1 VNAVAAGSAAALRI
15 LDRSP
20 HQLCDRELNIS
31 LVDDPAENNDVVM
44 DEIIG
49 NDSEALSC
57 AIEVRDIAP
66 DTKEVLS
73 MFFQNRKRS
82 GGDKIEDIIYYDEE
96 HRAVVTFASP
106 KGTVDLAFIYE

>member
-1 VNAVAAGSAAALRI
+1 VNAVAAGSAAALRL

-31 LVDDPAENNDVVM
+31 LVDDPVENNDLVLDEVV
-44 DEIIG
+44 G

-73 MFFQNRKRS
+73 WFFQNRKRS
-82 GGDKIEDIIYYDEE
+82 GGDQIEDIIYYDEE

-106 KGTVDLAFIYE
+106 KGTVYMAFIYK